1 MRGIQA
7 AIKREF
13 ESIHSETP
21 ISELCTFRNV
31 RTGEAGGGLH
41 LTHSPQ
47 LPLMHYITHISAF
60 YRRNLCYINELG
72 KPLLT
77 LETRSLIMN

>member
-21 ISELCTFRNV
+21 ISEMCTFRNV

-41 LTHSPQ
+41 LTHSLQFPFNALYQ
-47 LPLMHYITHISAF
+47 SDK
-60 YRRNLCYINELG
+60 C
-72 KPLLT
+72 LLWKEFV
-77 LETRSLIMN
+77 LYK